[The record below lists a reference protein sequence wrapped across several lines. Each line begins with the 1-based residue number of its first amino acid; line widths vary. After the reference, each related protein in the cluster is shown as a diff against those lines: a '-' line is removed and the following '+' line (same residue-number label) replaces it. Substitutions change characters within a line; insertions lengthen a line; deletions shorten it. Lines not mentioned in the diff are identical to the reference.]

1 MSDTTSTGAYHTS
14 NGQIIAP
21 NGAAFVA
28 RGVNVMDGNNP
39 SAAVLQQDFPG
50 INFVRLAVYNYESPD
65 TLLAYVNDLTSHG
78 IVVELEDHNNNA
90 GGAGGSRGEI
100 WTRPALTTELNW
112 YSARGAAS
120 YDQH

>member
-1 MSDTTSTGAYHTS
+1 MSDTTSTGAYHTA

-21 NGAAFVA
+21 NGTAFVA
-28 RGVNVMDGNNP
+28 RGVNVMEGNNP

-78 IVVELEDHNNNA
+78 IVVELEDHNNQQFSFCRDGRDPRLFYA
-90 GGAGGSRGEI
+90 TWRFPEYRVCPIESE
-100 WTRPALTTELNW
+100 
-112 YSARGAAS
+112 
-120 YDQH
+120 